1 MRGLRHRREDGA
13 AALEFGLV
21 APVIFLLIFGVSAAA
36 SATSVTTPFMTPFL
50 ILCALT
56 LGALAS
62 APFAV
67 AAALRHMSE

>member
-1 MRGLRHRREDGA
+1 
-13 AALEFGLV
+13 
-21 APVIFLLIFGVSAAA
+21 
-36 SATSVTTPFMTPFL
+36 MTPFL

-56 LGALAS
+56 LGALAA